1 MSISRRR
8 FLGTS
13 ATLGAGLATASLFP
27 APAVLGQGAP
37 ITFRVSSSMPVDPNA
52 AHHVWFDLFQKN
64 LKAKVGDRIRL
75 DFFPNSQL
83 GKEADVVQQV
93 ILGSVDMMITGSSI
107 WATAV
112 PELGALDLG
121 FLFDNYAHGAKALD
135 AGVGKTFEAML
146 DERKSINVLGW
157 GFHFGARSVYT
168 RTKVSNLAELKNVK
182 LRVLPAPAF
191 IETFKIM
198 GAVPVPIPVNELYT
212 ALQTG
217 VVDGFEHDPATVLS
231 NRFYEVAKYCLRTDH
246 LFSPMICA
254 LGKRGMAK
262 LGKDTKDAF
271 LAAAREATVAE
282 RAIADSKATE
292 AMKELE
298 KLGVSFTAFPAAD
311 RAAIAKPISDTL
323 YAQFMQQYPTTK
335 PVFEAIA
342 KARTA

>member
-1 MSISRRR
+1 MTISRRR
-8 FLGTS
+8 FLGS
-13 ATLGAGLATASLFP
+13 GAAVVAGTAAAGLFP

-52 AHHVWFDLFQKN
+52 AHHVWFELFQNN
-64 LKAKVGDRIRL
+64 LKAKVGDKIRL

-93 ILGSVDMMITGSSI
+93 IIGSVDMMITGSSI

-146 DERKSINVLGW
+146 DERKGVNVLGW

-168 RTKVSNLAELKNVK
+168 RSKVETMAGLKGVK

-191 IETFKIM
+191 IETFKLM

-231 NRFYEVAKYCLRTDH
+231 SRFYEVAKFCMRTDH

-254 LGKRGMAK
+254 IGKRGLAK
-262 LGKDTKDAF
+262 VPGNMKDAF
-271 LAAAREATVAE
+271 LASAREATVAE
-282 RAIADSKATE
+282 RAIADSKATG

-298 KLGVSFTAFPAAD
+298 RLGVAFTPFPAAD
-311 RAAIAKPISDTL
+311 RAAIAKPVADTL
-323 YAQFMQQYPTTK
+323 YAQFMTQYPATK

-342 KARTA
+342 RARG

>member
-1 MSISRRR
+1 MTITRRR
-8 FLGTS
+8 FIGS
-13 ATLGAGLATASLFP
+13 GATVAAGIAATGLFP
-27 APAVLGQGAP
+27 APAVLAQGAP

-52 AHHVWFDLFQKN
+52 AHHVWFELFQKN
-64 LKAKVGDRIRL
+64 LKAKAGDRIRL

-93 ILGSVDMMITGSSI
+93 IIGSVDMMITGSSI

-121 FLFDNYAHGAKALD
+121 FLFDNYTHGAKALD

-146 DERKSINVLGW
+146 AERKGVNVLGW

-168 RTKVSNLAELKNVK
+168 RNKVENMAGLKNVK

-191 IETFKIM
+191 IETFKLM

-231 NRFYEVAKYCLRTDH
+231 SRFYEVAKFCMRTDH

-254 LGKRGMAK
+254 IGKRGLAK
-262 LGKDTKDAF
+262 VPANLKEAF

-282 RAIADSKATE
+282 RAIADTKATG

-298 KLGVSFTAFPAAD
+298 KLGVTFTPFPAAD
-311 RAAIAKPISDTL
+311 RAAIAKPVSDTL
-323 YAQFMQQYPTTK
+323 YAQFMTQYPATK

-342 KARTA
+342 KARG

>member
-1 MSISRRR
+1 MTISRRH
-8 FLGTS
+8 FLGS
-13 ATLGAGLATASLFP
+13 GAAVAAGAAASGLFP
-27 APAVLGQGAP
+27 APAVHAQGAP
-37 ITFRVSSSMPVDPNA
+37 IAFRVSSSMPVDPNA
-52 AHHVWFDLFQKN
+52 AHYIWFDLFQKA
-64 LKAKVGDRIRL
+64 LKAKAGERIRL
-75 DFFPNSQL
+75 DFFPNGQL

-93 ILGSVDMMITGSSI
+93 IIGSVDMMITGSSI

-146 DERKSINVLGW
+146 DERKGVNVLGW

-168 RTKVSNLAELKNVK
+168 RSKVENLAGLKNVK

-231 NRFYEVAKYCLRTDH
+231 SRFYEVAKFCLRTDH

-254 LGKRGMAK
+254 IGKRGLAK
-262 LGKDTKDAF
+262 VPANLKDAF
-271 LAAAREATVAE
+271 LSAAREATVAE
-282 RAIADSKATE
+282 RAIADAKATE

-298 KLGVSFTAFPAAD
+298 KLGVTFTAFPAAD
-311 RAAIAKPISDTL
+311 RAAIAKPISDSL
-323 YAQFMQQYPTTK
+323 YAQFMTQYPSTK
-335 PVFEAIA
+335 PVFDAIA
-342 KARTA
+342 KARG

>member
-1 MSISRRR
+1 MTISRRR
-8 FLGTS
+8 FLGTG
-13 ATLGAGLATASLFP
+13 ATVAAGAAAAGLFP
-27 APAVLGQGAP
+27 APTVLAQGAP

-52 AHHVWFDLFQKN
+52 AHYIWFDLFQKA
-64 LKAKVGDRIRL
+64 LKAKVGERIRL
-75 DFFPNSQL
+75 DYFPNGQL

-93 ILGSVDMMITGSSI
+93 IIGSVDMMITGSSI

-146 DERKSINVLGW
+146 DERKGINVLGW

-168 RTKVSNLAELKNVK
+168 RTKVENLAGLKSVK

-231 NRFYEVAKYCLRTDH
+231 SRFYEVSKFCLRTDH

-254 LGKRGMAK
+254 IGKRGLAK
-262 LGKDTKDAF
+262 VPANLKDAF

-282 RAIADSKATE
+282 RAIADAKATE

-298 KLGVSFTAFPAAD
+298 RLGVTFTAFPAAD

-323 YAQFMQQYPTTK
+323 YAQFMTQYPATK
-335 PVFEAIA
+335 PVFDAIA
-342 KARTA
+342 RARS

>member
-1 MSISRRR
+1 MTISRRR
-8 FLGTS
+8 FLGS
-13 ATLGAGLATASLFP
+13 GAAVAAGAAASGLFA
-27 APAVLGQGAP
+27 APAVQAQGAP

-52 AHHVWFDLFQKN
+52 AHYIWFDLFQKA
-64 LKAKVGDRIRL
+64 LKAKVGERIRL
-75 DFFPNSQL
+75 DYFPNGQL

-93 ILGSVDMMITGSSI
+93 IIGSVDMMITGSSI

-121 FLFDNYAHGAKALD
+121 FLFDSYAHGAKALD

-146 DERKSINVLGW
+146 EERKGINVLGW

-168 RTKVSNLAELKNVK
+168 RTKVDNLAGLKSVK

-231 NRFYEVAKYCLRTDH
+231 NRFYEVAKFCLRTDH

-254 LGKRGMAK
+254 IGKRGLAK
-262 LGKDTKDAF
+262 VPANLKDAF
-271 LAAAREATVAE
+271 MAAAREATVAE

-298 KLGVSFTAFPAAD
+298 KLGVTFTAFPAAD

-323 YAQFMQQYPTTK
+323 YAQFMTQYPATK
-335 PVFEAIA
+335 PVFDAVA
-342 KARTA
+342 KAR

>member
-8 FLGTS
+8 FLGTG
-13 ATLGAGLATASLFP
+13 AGLGAGIAAAGLFP

-64 LKAKVGDRIRL
+64 LKAKVGDKIRL

-93 ILGSVDMMITGSSI
+93 IIGSVDMMITGSSI

-135 AGVGKTFEAML
+135 AGVGKTFESML
-146 DERKSINVLGW
+146 EERKSINVLGW

-168 RTKVSNLAELKNVK
+168 RTKASNLAELKSVK

-191 IETFKIM
+191 IETFKLM

-231 NRFYEVAKYCLRTDH
+231 SRFYEVAKFCLRTDH

-254 LGKRGMAK
+254 IGKRGMAK
-262 LGKDTKDAF
+262 LTKDTKDAF
-271 LAAAREATVAE
+271 LAAAREATVTE
-282 RAIADSKATE
+282 RGIADAKATE

-298 KLGVSFTAFPAAD
+298 RLGVSFTPFPAAD
-311 RAAIAKPISDTL
+311 RAAISKPVSDTL
-323 YAQFMQQYPTTK
+323 YAQFMAQYPSTK

-342 KARTA
+342 KARA

>member
-1 MSISRRR
+1 MTISRRR
-8 FLGTS
+8 FLGTG
-13 ATLGAGLATASLFP
+13 ATVAAGAAAAGLFP
-27 APAVLGQGAP
+27 APAVLAQGAP

-52 AHHVWFDLFQKN
+52 AHYIWFDLFQKA
-64 LKAKVGDRIRL
+64 LKAKVGERIRL
-75 DFFPNSQL
+75 DYFPNGQL

-93 ILGSVDMMITGSSI
+93 IIGSVDMMITGSSI

-146 DERKSINVLGW
+146 DERKGINVLGW

-168 RTKVSNLAELKNVK
+168 RSKVENLAGLKSVK

-231 NRFYEVAKYCLRTDH
+231 NRFYEVSKFCLRTDH

-254 LGKRGMAK
+254 IGKRGLAK
-262 LGKDTKDAF
+262 VPANLKTDF
-271 LAAAREATVAE
+271 LAAAREATIAE
-282 RAIADSKATE
+282 RAIADTKATE

-298 KLGVSFTAFPAAD
+298 KLGVTFTAFPAAD

-323 YAQFMQQYPTTK
+323 YAQFMTQYPATK
-335 PVFEAIA
+335 PVFDAIA
-342 KARTA
+342 KARG